1 MLCQVDGVNINQA
14 LLEREPA
21 LKRPTLLERYALF
34 IHRRARAVLV
44 IAGLALVAAALYGAG
59 AFGVLK
65 NGGFDDPHAESSRA
79 QQLID
84 QNFGGRGNLV
94 LLVHAKSGTVDSPA
108 VRAAATDL
116 TNRLAAEPT
125 VSDVA
130 SYWQTGAP
138 QMKSTDGTDAI
149 VTAHVDGDDTQIVTR
164 AQHIIDGYAGDHG
177 TFTAQAAGD
186 AAVNVDVRGQVG
198 SSLAIAESIAVPVT
212 MLLLMLAFGSLVAAS
227 LPLVIGLA
235 AIAGTFAELHLLG
248 GITDVSVFAINL
260 TTAMGLGLAIDYAL
274 LLVSRFR
281 EQLGVGAAVP
291 EAVARTVATA
301 GRTIIFS
308 AAAVA
313 AALAAL
319 LVFPMFFLRSFAY
332 AGIGVVVIAATAA
345 LVVVPALL
353 SVLGPRVNRLRL
365 PFARVDRGPASP
377 FWGRAARAVMR
388 RPVLAA
394 LPVIAVLGF
403 AALPLAHAQFGT
415 PDEGVLP
422 PGASSRVVADTI
434 RDTFP
439 GNDSSVIDVVS
450 TTPVDAATWGGY
462 AASLSRLPGVAAVQS
477 AEGTYTAGTASAASP
492 TARSLAGPHGER
504 LQVVTTVPLKSA
516 AAERLVH
523 AVRATAMPA
532 GITTLV
538 GGADAQLVDSKASM
552 GAHLPTAIA
561 LIAVTTFVL
570 LFLFTGSVVQPIRA
584 LVLNALS
591 LSATLGVVAWIFQ
604 DGHLS
609 GLLGFSPRPMD
620 TSMTVL
626 LFCIAFGLSMD
637 YELFVTS
644 RIKELADSGAP
655 TADAVGNGLAR
666 SGRIVTTAAGLL
678 AVSFFAFGTASVS
691 FLQMFGIG
699 TGLAILI
706 DATLVRGVLVPVAM
720 KALGRLVWWAPA
732 PLRRVHA
739 RIGLSEA

>member
-1 MLCQVDGVNINQA
+1 MNI
-14 LLEREPA
+14 
-21 LKRPTLLERYALF
+21 KRSLLERYALF
-34 IHRRARAVLV
+34 IHGRARAVLI

-65 NGGFDDPHAESSRA
+65 NGGFDDPHAQSSQA
-79 QQLID
+79 QRLID
-84 QNFGGRGNLV
+84 QNFGGRSNLV
-94 LLVHAKSGTVDSPA
+94 LLVHAKNGTVDSPD
-108 VRAAATDL
+108 VKAAATDL
-116 TNRLAAEPT
+116 TSRLAGEPT
-125 VSDVA
+125 VANVV

-138 QMKSTDGTDAI
+138 QMKSTNGQDAI
-149 VTAHVDGDDTQIVTR
+149 ITAHIVGDDTQIVTR
-164 AQHIIDGYAGDHG
+164 AQQVIDEYAGDHG
-177 TFTAQAAGD
+177 SFTAQAAGD

-212 MLLLMLAFGSLVAAS
+212 MLLLLLAFGSVVAAAI
-227 LPLVIGLA
+227 PLVIGLV
-235 AIAGTFAELHLLG
+235 AIAGTFGELHFLG
-248 GITDVSVFAINL
+248 GVTDVSVFAINL

-281 EQLGVGAAVP
+281 EQLGKGADVP

-301 GRTIIFS
+301 GRTIVFS

-377 FWGRAARAVMR
+377 FWGRAARSVMR

-394 LPVIAVLGF
+394 LPVVAVLVL
-403 AALPLAHAQFGT
+403 AALPLGHVRFGT
-415 PDEGVLP
+415 PDQGVLA

-450 TTPVDAATWGGY
+450 TSPVDAGAWAGY
-462 AASLSRLPGVAAVQS
+462 ATTLSRLPGVAAVQS
-477 AEGTYTAGTASAASP
+477 AEGTYTAGTAGPASPAASAL
-492 TARSLAGPHGER
+492 TGPRGER
-504 LQVVTTVPLKSA
+504 LQVITTVALKSDA
-516 AAERLVH
+516 AQKLVH
-523 AVRATAMPA
+523 AVRDTATPA
-532 GITTLV
+532 GVTTLV
-538 GGADAQLVDSKASM
+538 GGADAQLVDSTSSM
-552 GAHLPTAIA
+552 GSHLPAALA
-561 LIAVTTFVL
+561 LIVVTTFVL
-570 LFLFTGSVVQPIRA
+570 LFLFTGSLVQPIRA

-591 LSATLGVVAWIFQ
+591 LSATLGIITWIFQ

-609 GLLGFSPRPMD
+609 GLLGFTPRPMD

-644 RIKELADSGAP
+644 RIKELADAGEPTP
-655 TADAVGNGLAR
+655 TAVGEGLAR
-666 SGRIVTTAAGLL
+666 TGRIVTTAAGLL

-720 KALGRLVWWAPA
+720 KVLGRAAWWAPA